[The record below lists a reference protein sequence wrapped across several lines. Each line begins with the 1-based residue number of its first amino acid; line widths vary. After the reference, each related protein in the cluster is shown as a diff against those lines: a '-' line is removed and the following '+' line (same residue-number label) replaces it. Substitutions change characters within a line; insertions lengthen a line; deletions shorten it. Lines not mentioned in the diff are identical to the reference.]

1 MTTFK
6 KQALILAGGFILI
19 SFILD
24 TARASFPDIRLFL
37 LLKQL
42 NFIYF
47 VVGIIVLCFKRE
59 IIMITDLQ
67 NALPKLCNYL
77 MAFGIYFYIAI
88 LVGIAGF
95 AYGFYSESVSYFE
108 TLSESTFNAI
118 NMVVKYL
125 LFAVNIVALVW
136 PLIWATRQ
144 SFFPNKQ

>member
-1 MTTFK
+1 MSTFK
-6 KQALILAGGFILI
+6 KQFLIIGGAFIAF
-19 SFILD
+19 SFIFS
-24 TARASFPDIRLFL
+24 TARASFPDIRLFF

-67 NALPKLCNYL
+67 NALPKSCNYL

-88 LVGIAGF
+88 LVGILGF
-95 AYGFYSESVSYFE
+95 AYGFYSESLSYSKA
-108 TLSESTFNAI
+108 LSESTFEAVNT
-118 NMVVKYL
+118 VVKYL

-144 SFFPNKQ
+144 SFFPKKQ

>member
-6 KQALILAGGFILI
+6 KQALILAGGFILV

-144 SFFPNKQ
+144 SFFPKKQ

>member
-1 MTTFK
+1 MSTFK
-6 KQALILAGGFILI
+6 KQFLIIGGAFIAF
-19 SFILD
+19 SFIFS
-24 TARASFPDIRLFL
+24 TARASFPDIRLFF

-88 LVGIAGF
+88 LVGILGF

-144 SFFPNKQ
+144 SFFPKKQ

>member
-24 TARASFPDIRLFL
+24 TARASFPDIRLFFL
-37 LLKQL
+37 LEQL

-67 NALPKLCNYL
+67 NALPKSCNYL

-144 SFFPNKQ
+144 SFFPKKQ

>member
-88 LVGIAGF
+88 LVGILGF

-144 SFFPNKQ
+144 SFFPKKQ

>member
-144 SFFPNKQ
+144 SFFPKKQ

>member
-1 MTTFK
+1 
-6 KQALILAGGFILI
+6 
-19 SFILD
+19 
-24 TARASFPDIRLFL
+24 
-37 LLKQL
+37 
-42 NFIYF
+42 
-47 VVGIIVLCFKRE
+47 
-59 IIMITDLQ
+59 MITDLQ

-144 SFFPNKQ
+144 SFFPKKQ

>member
-108 TLSESTFNAI
+108 TLSESTFEAI
-118 NMVVKYL
+118 NTVVKYL

-144 SFFPNKQ
+144 SFFPKKQ